1 MFLVPSDFK
10 ALLLWMLSALFVQ
23 KFIVGIKSK
32 IWNIES
38 PIQSHKSNAL
48 YPPVSF
54 QTFSLHVPEITFFP
68 NFPEN
73 FLLIE

>member
-1 MFLVPSDFK
+1 MDFVILVFTEIYRG
-10 ALLLWMLSALFVQ
+10 Q
-23 KFIVGIKSK
+23 KSK

-68 NFPEN
+68 QFFRKFSIN
-73 FLLIE
+73 